1 MKYKTKIRIVCNEEH
16 CKEMVQG
23 KCGKNDIFISEDGS
37 KGQAWGKWFR

>member
-16 CKEMVQG
+16 CKETVQG

-37 KGQAWGKWFR
+37 QGTGLGEMV